1 MGLAICWRLGVDLGA
16 SGVLAGGDWFIMKAY
31 LIGEVTYVS
40 IFEYSM
46 LIFASITAW
55 VLFGDKVQLLEFL
68 GIGLIIITGI
78 VISLRSKADE

>member
-1 MGLAICWRLGVDLGA
+1 
-16 SGVLAGGDWFIMKAY
+16 MKAY

-55 VLFGDKVQLLEFL
+55 LLFGEML
-68 GIGLIIITGI
+68 GIVGLCGIGIIIGTGI
-78 VISLRSKADE
+78 LITIRSRTSPTV